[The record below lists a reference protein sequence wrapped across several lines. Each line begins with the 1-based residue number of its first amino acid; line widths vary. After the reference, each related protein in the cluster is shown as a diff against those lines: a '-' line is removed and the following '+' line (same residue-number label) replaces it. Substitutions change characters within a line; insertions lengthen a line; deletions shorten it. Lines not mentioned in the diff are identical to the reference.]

1 MDLKN
6 LETNNIDIAGLVD
19 RLRVLRYEIHK
30 SQSANILHSMPFDM
44 ERMRKILSWCRSY
57 KDYMVADPV
66 QDRPESTPQLIKIK
80 DFEVLDEPQNPEHRD
95 LMRHLEFIIVELVSS
110 QSSRLG
116 NTLLPFDSLRYDQYE
131 AKVLALL
138 DHIESTNPIDAPE
151 FAPSVKNTGEGRT
164 GV

>member
-1 MDLKN
+1 MDLKS

-80 DFEVLDEPQNPEHRD
+80 DFEDLAEPQNPEHRD
-95 LMRHLEFIIVELVSS
+95 LMRHLEFVVKELVDS

-116 NTLLPFDSLRYDQYE
+116 NSLLPFDSNRYDNYE
-131 AKVLALL
+131 TKILALF
-138 DHIESTNPIDAPE
+138 DHIEATNPIDAPE
-151 FAPSVKNTGEGRT
+151 FTPSVDNTGPGR
-164 GV
+164 GGI